1 MEKNMHIKTFI
12 PSIIV
17 YLSIAASLFISG
29 IIAPQLISII
39 VATISVCLAAILV
52 TFFIDHIIYPS
63 ANQKIIN
70 RGLQDGKGKEITYT
84 SLHDAAMQ
92 KNMAEVQRQFHA
104 GADVNATNLYTQTP
118 LHIATEVG
126 DAKKEKAVTYTSLHD
141 AARNENI
148 AEMQRQLHAG
158 ADVNT
163 TNRYSETPLHI
174 ATEVGDA
181 KMVGFL
187 ISAKANIN
195 ATEYHGHTPL
205 FIAIDGGHIEIVKQL
220 ISAGVDIFAIG
231 HDRWNPTTP
240 LHIAIKAGHMS
251 IVKLLIEKKADIE
264 AIADDVKKSTP
275 MRMAIENSRPDIM
288 QYLINQGATIHDY
301 YLEKACEKG
310 QVEIVKRLIQK
321 GANVNALDVDNNNL
335 LLDVIEGL
343 NDNPEREEAYVE
355 IAKLLIQAGTDVNY
369 LNNYGVTAL
378 HMAVMDGENQI
389 AISTLLIQKGAN
401 VDAAIPEDS
410 PLQELIPDLK
420 HTPLTPLVLA
430 MCNNLP
436 ITLNL
441 LYHGKVPYADIPTI
455 NDNSTSDY
463 IQRQYQLATDPS
475 LGSIAEYAQGFFL
488 ADFPASKKAETMA
501 QFSIFVKDTKAK
513 AIYPL
518 TMKLLRNGRELTTE
532 LIAHIMTYIGP
543 FPKNL
548 DLSPLAPIPSRS
560 NDMAPP
566 PTTYPAPFNPES
578 SKEGGLSLG

>member
-1 MEKNMHIKTFI
+1 MNRKTFTLTTI
-12 PSIIV
+12 AS
-17 YLSIAASLFISG
+17 LSIAASLFISG
-29 IIAPQLISII
+29 IMALQLVSII
-39 VATISVCLAAILV
+39 VATITACLSAILV

-70 RGLQDGKGKEITYT
+70 RGLQDGK
-84 SLHDAAMQ
+84 
-92 KNMAEVQRQFHA
+92 
-104 GADVNATNLYTQTP
+104 
-118 LHIATEVG
+118 
-126 DAKKEKAVTYTSLHD
+126 EKAVTYTNLHD
-141 AARNENI
+141 AARNKNI

-181 KMVGFL
+181 KMVAFL
-187 ISAKANIN
+187 ISAKANIH

-205 FIAIDGGHIEIVKQL
+205 FFAIDGGHIEIVKQL

-231 HDRWNPTTP
+231 HDTWNPTTP

-264 AIADDVKKSTP
+264 ATANDVKKSTP
-275 MRMAIENSRPDIM
+275 MRIAIENNRLDIM
-288 QYLINQGATIHDY
+288 QYLINQGATIHDH
-301 YLEKACEKG
+301 YLEKACKKG

-335 LLDVIEGL
+335 LLDVIDGL
-343 NDNPEREEAYVE
+343 HDNPEREEAYVE
-355 IAKLLIQAGTDVNY
+355 IAKLLIQAGIDVNY
-369 LNNYGVTAL
+369 LNNHGVTAL

-389 AISTLLIQKGAN
+389 AISTLLIQEGAK
-401 VDAAIPEDS
+401 VDAAVPEDS
-410 PLQELIPDLK
+410 PLQGLIMNELPNWK

-436 ITLNL
+436 ITLNM

-463 IQRQYQLATDPS
+463 IQRQYQLATAPS
-475 LGSIAEYAQGFFL
+475 LGSITEYAQGFFL

-501 QFSIFVKDTKAK
+501 QLSIFVKHTKAK
-513 AIYPL
+513 DVYPL
-518 TMKLLRNGRELTTE
+518 TMELLRNGRELTTE
-532 LIAHIMTYIGP
+532 LIAHIMAYLGP

-548 DLSPLAPIPSRS
+548 DLSPLAPIPSSS

-578 SKEGGLSLG
+578 SKERGLSLK